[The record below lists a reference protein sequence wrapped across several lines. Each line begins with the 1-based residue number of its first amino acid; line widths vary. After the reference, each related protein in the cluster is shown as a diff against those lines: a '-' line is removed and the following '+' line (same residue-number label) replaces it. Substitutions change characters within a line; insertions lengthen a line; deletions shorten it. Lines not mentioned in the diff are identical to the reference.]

1 MIFHFWQKV
10 KENNITNTSS
20 GEEGAPIDGSD
31 FFIEGGLNFPKKI
44 DSSKTIKELTDED
57 YIKFFEELGWKFI
70 SICEYNPEIHIKQ
83 AILKNHDTSNDAQA

>member
-1 MIFHFWQKV
+1 MEVLYKEGNQTYIDFIPEGEWTVWV
-10 KENNITNTSS
+10 K
-20 GEEGAPIDGSD
+20 D

-57 YIKFFEELGWKFI
+57 YIKFFEALGWKFI